1 MSADTDTAQ
10 AMSAEQAADFAALQA
25 GATGGQ
31 PVPGAEPLQQEQG
44 QGQPSPQAMQAAGML
59 VGMILRP
66 LGSAISPGLREAP
79 DELWGPPVEGFA
91 GLLDHYD
98 IAEKIGGG
106 PWMTF
111 AMSVAPLV
119 GIVVIERMQAAE
131 KPKAPEL
138 TDQSGPNL
146 EAPQPQAVAGSKT
159 VTFGGVAA

>member
-25 GATGGQ
+25 GATGAP
-31 PVPGAEPLQQEQG
+31 PVPGTEQLQQEQG

-79 DELWGPPVEGFA
+79 DELWEPPVEGFA
-91 GLLDHYD
+91 GLLDLYG
-98 IAEKIGGG
+98 IADKIGG
-106 PWMTF
+106 PWTTF
-111 AMSVAPLV
+111 AMSMAPLA

-131 KPKAPEL
+131 KPKAQAL

-146 EAPQPQAVAGSKT
+146 EAPQPQAVASSKT